1 MPNQSSAPGSPSAHT
16 WKFIR
21 IGGLDQVAIESG
33 ADLAELEKLDPK
45 LWVALACPTKGLEF
59 DEKTLQLIDADKDGR
74 VRLPE
79 VIAAVRW
86 ALARLKHADDLAK
99 GGAAL
104 PLAAIDD
111 SAPEGS
117 AILASA
123 RQILISLGKPDA
135 DAISV
140 EDAADTARI
149 FAKTLFNGDGIL
161 PAESAGNPAVKQ
173 VIADIIATEGAKPD
187 RSGLAGVDQA
197 LVESF
202 FTDLTA
208 FADWSAKG
216 EAAAASPILTLG
228 GKTAAAAV
236 ALRAV
241 AGKIDDYFNRC
252 RLAAFDARAASHL
265 NRAEAEF
272 AALASKDLSVLGSE
286 IAALPLAR
294 IEAGRPLPL
303 SEGVNPAWSTAV
315 AKFQADT
322 VAVVLGAAKTTITE
336 AEWAVLKAKVAA
348 YETWMA
354 AKAGAAVEKLG
365 LARIREILASNARTE
380 IAALLAKDLALAGEM
395 AAIDNVDRLARY
407 YRDLARLLK
416 NFVNFADFYD
426 PARPAIFQAGT
437 LFLDSRHCDLCIR
450 IDDPGAHA
458 VLATMSKCYIAYCDL
473 RRPGET
479 MKVAAVFS
487 NGDSDYLM
495 PGRNG
500 LFVDRKGRDW
510 DATITKVIDNP
521 ISIRQAFWGPYK
533 KFVRLIEEQVAKR
546 AAAAESASD
555 TKLSA
560 AATATANADKAAGK
574 SEPKKIDIGTVAALG
589 VAVGAI
595 GGALGAIATGLAK
608 LAWWQLP
615 LVLVVL
621 VLVISLPAV
630 LIAWLKLRQRTLGP
644 ILEANGWAI
653 NGRVKINIPLGS
665 SFTALARLPANARR
679 SLQDPYEDKA
689 AAAARRR
696 LVAIVVLAVLA
707 AVTIRVDAVLHRD
720 ASKEPQYFWSRLLG
734 TEEKPKADTPAAGKA
749 VDTSAPVA
757 PATPAAPVAPAA
769 APAVKPTNP

>member
-1 MPNQSSAPGSPSAHT
+1 MANHSPAQSSTPTHT

-21 IGGLDQVAIESG
+21 TGGLDQVALESG
-33 ADLAELEKLDPK
+33 ADLADLEKLDPK

-59 DEKTLQLIDADKDGR
+59 DEKTLQLIDVDKDGR
-74 VRLPE
+74 VRVPE
-79 VIAAVRW
+79 VIAAVKW
-86 ALARLKHADDLAK
+86 ALARLKSADDLAK

-135 DAISV
+135 NAISV

-149 FAKTLFNGDGIL
+149 FAKTLFNGDGVL
-161 PAESAGNPAVKQ
+161 PAESASSPAVKQ

-197 LVESF
+197 LVDRF
-202 FTDLTA
+202 FTDLAA
-208 FADWSAKG
+208 FAAWSTQG

-228 GKTAAAAV
+228 DKTPAAAA
-236 ALRAV
+236 ALCAV
-241 AGKIDDYFNRC
+241 AGKVDDYFNRC
-252 RLAAFDARAASHL
+252 RLAAFDARATSHL

-272 AALASKDLSVLGSE
+272 AALASKDLSTLGAE

-294 IEAGRPLPL
+294 IEAGRALPL
-303 SEGVNPAWSTAV
+303 TEGINPAWSAAV
-315 AKFQADT
+315 AKFHADT
-322 VAVVLGAAKTTITE
+322 VTVVLGAAKTILTE
-336 AEWAVLKAKVAA
+336 AEWASLKAKVAD
-348 YETWMA
+348 YETWMS

-365 LARIREILASNARTE
+365 LARIREILAGNARAE

-407 YRDLARLLK
+407 CRDLTRLLK

-426 PARPAIFQAGT
+426 PTRPAIFQAGT
-437 LFLDSRHCDLCIR
+437 LFLDSRHCDLCIQV
-450 IDDPGAHA
+450 DDAGAHA
-458 VLATMSKCYIAYCDL
+458 ALGTMSRCYIAYCDL
-473 RRPGET
+473 RRRGET

-487 NGDSDYLM
+487 NGDSDFLM

-500 LFVDRKGRDW
+500 LFIDRKGRDW

-533 KFVRLIEEQVAKR
+533 KVVRLIEEQVAKR

-555 TKLSA
+555 SKLSA
-560 AATATANADKAAGK
+560 ANADKDVGK
-574 SEPKKIDIGTVAALG
+574 PEAKKIDIGTVAALG

-595 GGALGAIATGLAK
+595 GGALGAIATGLAR

-615 LVLVVL
+615 LVLVAL
-621 VLVISLPAV
+621 MLIISLPSM

-653 NGRVKINIPLGS
+653 NGRVKINIPLGT
-665 SFTALARLPANARR
+665 SFTSLARLPANARR

-696 LVAIVVLAVLA
+696 TIALLIFVVIA
-707 AVTIRVDAVLHRD
+707 AAAFWWRDQWWWWVTG
-720 ASKEPQYFWSRLLG
+720 G
-734 TEEKPKADTPAAGKA
+734 TPPA
-749 VDTSAPVA
+749 PA
-757 PATPAAPVAPAA
+757 PATAPAAPGAPAA
-769 APAVKPTNP
+769 APAVKPATP

>member
-1 MPNQSSAPGSPSAHT
+1 MANHSPAQSSTPTHT

-21 IGGLDQVAIESG
+21 TGGLDQVALESG
-33 ADLAELEKLDPK
+33 ADLADLEKLDPK

-59 DEKTLQLIDADKDGR
+59 DEKTLQLIDVDKDGR
-74 VRLPE
+74 VRVPE
-79 VIAAVRW
+79 VIAAVKW
-86 ALARLKHADDLAK
+86 ALARLKSADDLAK

-135 DAISV
+135 NAISV

-149 FAKTLFNGDGIL
+149 FAKTLFNGDGVL
-161 PAESAGNPAVKQ
+161 PAESASSPAVKQ

-197 LVESF
+197 LVDRF
-202 FTDLTA
+202 FTDLAA
-208 FADWSAKG
+208 FAAWSTQG

-228 GKTAAAAV
+228 DKTPAAAA
-236 ALRAV
+236 ALCAV
-241 AGKIDDYFNRC
+241 AGKVDDYFNRC
-252 RLAAFDARAASHL
+252 RLAAFDARATSHL

-272 AALASKDLSVLGSE
+272 AALASKDLSTLGAE

-294 IEAGRPLPL
+294 IEAGRALPL
-303 SEGVNPAWSTAV
+303 TEGINPAWSAAV
-315 AKFQADT
+315 AKFHADT
-322 VAVVLGAAKTTITE
+322 VTVVLGAAKTILTE
-336 AEWAVLKAKVAA
+336 AEWASLKAKVAD
-348 YETWMA
+348 YETWIS

-365 LARIREILASNARTE
+365 LARIREILAGNARAE

-407 YRDLARLLK
+407 CRDLTRLLK

-426 PARPAIFQAGT
+426 PTRPAIFQAGT
-437 LFLDSRHCDLCIR
+437 LFLDSRHCDLCIQV
-450 IDDPGAHA
+450 DDAGAHA
-458 VLATMSKCYIAYCDL
+458 ALGTMSRCYIAYCDL
-473 RRPGET
+473 RRRGET

-487 NGDSDYLM
+487 NGDSDFLM

-500 LFVDRKGRDW
+500 LFIDRKGRDW

-533 KFVRLIEEQVAKR
+533 KVVRLIEEQVAKR

-555 TKLSA
+555 SKLSA
-560 AATATANADKAAGK
+560 ATTATANADKDVGK
-574 SEPKKIDIGTVAALG
+574 PEAKKIDIGTVAALG

-595 GGALGAIATGLAK
+595 GGALGAIATGLAR

-615 LVLVVL
+615 LVLVAL
-621 VLVISLPAV
+621 MLIISLPSM

-653 NGRVKINIPLGS
+653 NGRVKINIPLGT
-665 SFTALARLPANARR
+665 SFTSLARLPANARR

-696 LVAIVVLAVLA
+696 TIALLIFVVIA
-707 AVTIRVDAVLHRD
+707 AAAFWWRDQWWWWVTG
-720 ASKEPQYFWSRLLG
+720 G
-734 TEEKPKADTPAAGKA
+734 TPPA
-749 VDTSAPVA
+749 PA
-757 PATPAAPVAPAA
+757 PATAPAAPGAPAA
-769 APAVKPTNP
+769 APAVKPATP

>member
-1 MPNQSSAPGSPSAHT
+1 MPNHSPAQSSTSAHT

-21 IGGLDQVAIESG
+21 AGGLDQVALESG
-33 ADLAELEKLDPK
+33 ADLADLENLDPK

-59 DEKTLQLIDADKDGR
+59 DEKTLQLIDGDKDGR
-74 VRLPE
+74 VRVPE
-79 VIAAVRW
+79 VIAAVKW
-86 ALARLKHADDLAK
+86 ALARLKSADDLAK

-104 PLAAIDD
+104 HLAAIDD
-111 SAPEGS
+111 SAPEGR

-135 DAISV
+135 NSVSV

-149 FAKTLFNGDGIL
+149 FAKTLFNGDGVL
-161 PAESAGNPAVKQ
+161 PAESASSPAVKQ
-173 VIADIIATEGAKPD
+173 VITDIIATEGAKPD

-197 LVESF
+197 LVDRF
-202 FTDLTA
+202 FTDLAA

-228 GKTAAAAV
+228 DKTPAAAA

-241 AGKIDDYFNRC
+241 AGKVDDYFNRC

-286 IAALPLAR
+286 IAALPLSR
-294 IEAGRPLPL
+294 IEAGRALPL
-303 SEGVNPAWSTAV
+303 TEGVNPAWSAAV
-315 AKFQADT
+315 AKFHADT
-322 VAVVLGAAKTTITE
+322 VTVVLGAAKTALTE
-336 AEWAVLKAKVAA
+336 MEWAALKAKVAD

-365 LARIREILASNARTE
+365 LVRVREILASNVRTE
-380 IAALLAKDLALAGEM
+380 TAALLAKDLALAGEM

-426 PARPAIFQAGT
+426 PTRPAIFQAGT
-437 LFLDSRHCDLCIR
+437 LFLDSRHCDLCIQV
-450 IDDPGAHA
+450 DDAGAHA
-458 VLATMSKCYIAYCDL
+458 TLGTMSRCYIAYCDL
-473 RRPGET
+473 RRHGET

-487 NGDSDYLM
+487 NGDSDFLM

-500 LFVDRKGRDW
+500 LFIDRKGRDW

-521 ISIRQAFWGPYK
+521 ISIRQAFFGPYK

-546 AAAAESASD
+546 AATAESAAD
-555 TKLSA
+555 TRMSA
-560 AATATANADKAAGK
+560 AATATTNADKVAGK
-574 SEPKKIDIGTVAALG
+574 PEPKKIDIGTVAALG

-595 GGALGAIATGLAK
+595 GGALGAIATGLAG

-615 LVLVVL
+615 LVLVAL
-621 VLVISLPAV
+621 MLVISLPSM

-653 NGRVKINIPLGS
+653 NGRVKINIPLGT
-665 SFTALARLPANARR
+665 SFTSLARLPANARR

-696 LVAIVVLAVLA
+696 LVTIVVLAVLA
-707 AVTIRVDAVLHRD
+707 AVAIRVDAVLNRNT
-720 ASKEPQYFWSRLLG
+720 ANEPRYFWSRLFG
-734 TEEKPKADTPAAGKA
+734 TEEKPKAAAPAGETGPAAPTTPA
-749 VDTSAPVA
+749 SAPT
-757 PATPAAPVAPAA
+757 TPAAPTT
-769 APAVKPTNP
+769 APAVKPATP